1 MCCALYVCQVD
12 ETQKD
17 SHLVQHLIREEAPTF
32 LVVCTVLYRALVEA
46 VGTQAIS
53 AWYPMIVSK
62 LKAEVQEGLHGFI
75 RWLNAKTTK
84 VRRSLNFGGRESQC
98 GCINSCSLA
107 CAV

>member
-1 MCCALYVCQVD
+1 M
-12 ETQKD
+12 
-17 SHLVQHLIREEAPTF
+17 QHLIREEAPTF

-84 VRRSLNFGGRESQC
+84 VRRSFDGGPAVQMMTMVNAKS
-98 GCINSCSLA
+98 SCSLS
-107 CAV
+107 CAIEFISVCCCVVSL